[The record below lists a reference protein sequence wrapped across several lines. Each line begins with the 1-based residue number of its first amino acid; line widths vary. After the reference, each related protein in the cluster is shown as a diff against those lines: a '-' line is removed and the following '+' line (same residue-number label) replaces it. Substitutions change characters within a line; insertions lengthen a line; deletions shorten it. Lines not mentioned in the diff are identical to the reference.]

1 MSGYRQI
8 HTRMWSSDRWFTELK
23 PEFKLLFMY
32 LFSNERASVSGL
44 YELPLNVAA
53 FETGLGRDVIE
64 AGFAEF
70 AQANKV
76 YYDTSKGVVYVCN
89 MFKYQGSNSPKLLAR
104 IRADIKTVPDCSL
117 KEKWLNEN
125 SVLIGYA
132 DGRDTSLSV
141 SISSSSSVSGEGG
154 GAGEET
160 KPVEDTDWI
169 PETPKQA
176 SEHPDIQTYQRI
188 SGRFPG
194 VRDYQGV
201 IETVRFLREQH
212 GDRLD
217 EFLKPYWL
225 AWSTRKNKDN
235 RPYNPAS
242 LVWLYE
248 WAMQGDIPKAN
259 GHEPKIGEDRKTIIR
274 KVAQHAR

>member
-8 HTRMWSSDRWFTELK
+8 HTRMWSSDRWFTELQ

-53 FETGLGRDVIE
+53 FETGLSREVIE
-64 AGFAEF
+64 AGFVVFSKAD
-70 AQANKV
+70 KV
-76 YYDTSKGVVYVCN
+76 HYDTEKGVVYVRN

-104 IRADIKTVPDCSL
+104 IRSDIKTVPTCEL
-117 KEKWLNEN
+117 KEKWLKEN
-125 SVLIGYA
+125 RVLIGYA
-132 DGRDTSLSV
+132 DGSDTSLSV
-141 SISSSSSVSGEGG
+141 SISSSSSVSEEGG

-160 KPVEDTDWI
+160 KPDSKSDWL

-176 SEHPDIQTYQRI
+176 GDHPDIQVYVRV

-194 VRDYQGV
+194 IRDYKGI
-201 IETVRFLREQH
+201 IETVQCLREKH
-212 GDRLD
+212 GDNL
-217 EFLKPYWL
+217 EQFLKPYWL
-225 AWSTRKNKDN
+225 AWSTRLTKDKK
-235 RPYNPAS
+235 PYNAAS

-248 WAMQGDIPKAN
+248 WAMQEQIPIAN
-259 GHEPKIGEDRKTIIR
+259 GHEPKFREDRQAIIR
-274 KVAQHAR
+274 KVAQYAR